1 MFSYFQIHFE
11 NIIVILFRITVFLIE
26 KFSFLTNSI
35 ALMNQTNSKMMVSC
49 STKRS
54 ITSLNEL
61 YKYVKVAIVMQSKH
75 SLIKL
80 ASYGLE

>member
-1 MFSYFQIHFE
+1 
-11 NIIVILFRITVFLIE
+11 
-26 KFSFLTNSI
+26 
-35 ALMNQTNSKMMVSC
+35 MNQTNSKMMVSC

-61 YKYVKVAIVMQSKH
+61 CMYKYVKVAIVMQSKH

>member
-1 MFSYFQIHFE
+1 
-11 NIIVILFRITVFLIE
+11 
-26 KFSFLTNSI
+26 
-35 ALMNQTNSKMMVSC
+35 MNQTNSKMMVSC

-54 ITSLNEL
+54 ITTLNEL